1 MYSAYGYPT
10 SRSSASAFAGMS
22 GGWTIAAAILAVIGG
37 IVLYFT
43 FLAKKNEGK
52 FTGFTAWL
60 YDFFTF
66 KKMVIEHILKIIY
79 LVGAIFL
86 TLVSFNFISV
96 HLGVFLMVLLGG
108 NLSLRIVYEL
118 TLVVLIVCRNT
129 TEINKKLDKKELGD
143 NKEENQ

>member
-10 SRSSASAFAGMS
+10 SRSSASAFSGMS
-22 GGWTIAAAILAVIGG
+22 NGWTIAAMILAVIGG

-43 FLAKKNEGK
+43 FLSKKNEGK

-79 LVGAIFL
+79 LILAIFI
-86 TLVSFNFISV
+86 TLWSFNVISI
-96 HLGVFLMVLLGG
+96 HFGYFLLVLVGG
-108 NLSLRIVYEL
+108 NLILRIGYEL

-143 NKEENQ
+143 KKEENQ